1 MEAPEEGEDRLDI
14 GTQAGKMCFR
24 AVSPKHEHR
33 RNKPIVAKFD
43 AEQAVAVPAAA
54 VAEGGR
60 NMVDPV
66 SGKALTDK
74 KSQKMQVKQEQAQW
88 GLGTRIHHPSHDDQ

>member
-1 MEAPEEGEDRLDI
+1 
-14 GTQAGKMCFR
+14 
-24 AVSPKHEHR
+24 
-33 RNKPIVAKFD
+33 
-43 AEQAVAVPAAA
+43 
-54 VAEGGR
+54 
-60 NMVDPV
+60 MVDPV

>member
-1 MEAPEEGEDRLDI
+1 MGEDRLDI
-14 GTQAGKMCFR
+14 GIQTATKYFR
-24 AVSPKHEHR
+24 EASPKHEHR
-33 RNKPIVAKFD
+33 RNMRIAAKID
-43 AEQAVAVPAAA
+43 AEQAVAVPAA

-74 KSQKMQVKQEQAQW
+74 KSQKMQVKQERAQW
-88 GLGTRIHHPSHDDQ
+88 DLGTRIHHPSHDDQ